1 MIDVQVFVK
10 CVRYTLKTMGLSMS
24 TVEIPE
30 FYKKLLEQV
39 LHDAIL
45 LTTIIVFLLIF
56 LSVLFTW
63 LEWKTYGQRH

>member
-1 MIDVQVFVK
+1 
-10 CVRYTLKTMGLSMS
+10 MS